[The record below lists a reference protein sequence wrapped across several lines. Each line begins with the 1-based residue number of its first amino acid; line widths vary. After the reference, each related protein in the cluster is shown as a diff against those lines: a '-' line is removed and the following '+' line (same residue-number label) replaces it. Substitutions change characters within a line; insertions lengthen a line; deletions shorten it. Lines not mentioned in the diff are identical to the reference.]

1 MEQTIN
7 IMKLCN
13 YNNSYFFLLLPNN
26 TLQKIIRYFS
36 KQERIGNYVKEIN
49 LAYLVKYQNNKQE
62 VMRRISNQ
70 MTLDSDKNHLPL
82 QHR

>member
-1 MEQTIN
+1 MQTIN

-26 TLQKIIRYFS
+26 PSENHPLLS

-49 LAYLVKYQNNKQE
+49 LVKYQNNNQE
-62 VMRRISNQ
+62 VMRRMSNQ